1 MSKFFDYGDSGTNTS
16 DETNIGGEERWF
28 NIHGADDSIGGIK
41 LSFWLWGES
50 EDKIRSLCKQKDIV
64 DITKIIQKDPPF
76 L

>member
-1 MSKFFDYGDSGTNTS
+1 MSKFIDYGDSGTNTS
-16 DETNIGGEERWF
+16 DEFNIGGEERWF
-28 NIHGADDSIGGIK
+28 NIHGTDDSIGGIK